1 MFDYHNQ
8 SKIVK
13 PKLELL
19 EIKEANQ
26 RVALKKLAEA
36 EAELD
41 ECNHIK
47 AKFKKYDDQI
57 DEKQKLQD
65 QAAKTKRK
73 MDQAK

>member
-1 MFDYHNQ
+1 MSDYHNQ

-19 EIKEANQ
+19 EIKEASQ

-41 ECNHIK
+41 ECNQLK
-47 AKFKKYDDQI
+47 ARLKKKYDDQMN
-57 DEKQKLQD
+57 EKQKLQD
-65 QAAKTKRK
+65 RAAKTRRK
-73 MDQAK
+73 MD